1 MDPLSIATAAAGLS
15 ITCIRVAKAIYQYV
29 EEVKDVDNVVSLFGQ
44 DMGTLSKSLD
54 NVHMA
59 LKKNERS
66 LSNNLGDSVNLVAS
80 LSAW

>member
-1 MDPLSIATAAAGLS
+1 MDPISIATTAAGLS

-44 DMGTLSKSLD
+44 DMGTLSISLD
-54 NVHMA
+54 NVHIA
-59 LKKNERS
+59 LEKNERS
-66 LSNNLGDSVNLVAS
+66 LSNNLGDSANLVAS